1 MKYIE
6 RTGYMQRLLDLMGT
20 PDIKIITGIRR
31 SGKSELMKA
40 YVRRITE
47 TQADANINS
56 IARNILSFRY
66 GMHIAA
72 SAKRFSCFH
81 EINQID
87 MGYAVSFLQ

>member
-1 MKYIE
+1 MKRMTMKGSWFMIWP
-6 RTGYMQRLLDLMGT
+6 TGSCSK
-20 PDIKIITGIRR
+20 PD
-31 SGKSELMKA
+31 
-40 YVRRITE
+40 
-47 TQADANINS
+47 S